1 MIRRR
6 FVLATSLAVL
16 FALGWWAGRAATRDL
31 YPDLDMFVE
40 VVRKIEV
47 HYVDPVKPAALIEG
61 AIRGMLRQL
70 DPHSQYLDGRAYRD
84 LLSMAEGSFGGI
96 GVEVGVR
103 DGYPTVIAPIE
114 GTPAWE
120 AGLRSGD
127 VLVAIDGKS
136 AFGLAVEEVADRLR
150 GAAGTTVRVRIGR
163 EGEADTHEIELTRR
177 LVERKAVP
185 YAFVA
190 APGVGYLR
198 LTTFSERSGQET
210 RAALAR
216 LRAQGAKSLVLDLR
230 SNPGGLLDQAVD
242 VVEAFLPRGTMVV
255 YTKGRATQE
264 DRRFYAD
271 EAAPNLDWPVVV
283 LVDGGSASAAEIVAG
298 ALQDLDRALL
308 VGATTFGK
316 GSVQRVFPLNGRD
329 GALKLTT
336 ALYHTPSGRSIDRA
350 GADSLAEEVDEDDED
365 ALPAPAPDRAPAD
378 SAVRPVFRTPGGRT
392 VAGGGG
398 VTPDVVVVPDTLTG
412 LRRRVEARN
421 LAFRFAN
428 RWLNTHPQPRPDATV
443 EVPWSEFLAWLEE
456 EKVEFTAAEA
466 AAQRTP
472 LERAVRREMARR
484 MLGDGA
490 AARVALEDDPAWAR
504 ARAVLERARAPRDV
518 FAAAAPAATPP
529 PARRAAVAP
538 RTRAR

>member
-1 MIRRR
+1 LIRRR
-6 FVLATSLAVL
+6 LFLAASLVAL
-16 FALGWWAGRAATRDL
+16 FALGWWAGRGFSRDL

-47 HYVDPVKPAALIEG
+47 FYVDPVRPQTLIEG

-70 DPHSQYLDGRAYRD
+70 DPHSQYLDAKAYAN
-84 LLSMAEGSFGGI
+84 LLSMAEGTFGGI

-103 DGYPTVIAPIE
+103 EGYPTVIAPIE

-127 VLVAIDGKS
+127 VLVGIDGKS
-136 AFGLAVEEVADRLR
+136 TYGLAVEDVADRLR
-150 GAAGTTVRVRIGR
+150 GAEGTQVRVRVNR
-163 EGEADTHEIELTRR
+163 EGEPDAHEITLTRR
-177 LVERKAVP
+177 IIERKAVP

-190 APGVGYLR
+190 GQGVGYLR
-198 LTTFSERSGQET
+198 LTAFSERSGEEV
-210 RAALAR
+210 RSVLAR
-216 LRAQGAKSLVLDLR
+216 LRSQGAKSLVLDLR

-242 VVEAFLPRGTMVV
+242 VAEVFVPRGTMVV
-255 YTKGRATQE
+255 YTQGRVRNE

-271 EAAPNLDWPVVV
+271 ATAPNLDWPVVV

-308 VGATTFGK
+308 VGSTTFGK
-316 GSVQRVFPLNGRD
+316 GSVQRVFPLHGQE

-336 ALYHTPSGRSIDRA
+336 AIYHTPSGRSIDRTA
-350 GADSLAEEVDEDDED
+350 VDSLPDEDTEEGD
-365 ALPAPAPDRAPAD
+365 ALPAPPDTLA
-378 SAVRPVFRTPGGRT
+378 RPVFRTPAGR
-392 VAGGGG
+392 VVYGGGG
-398 VTPDVVVVPDTLTG
+398 IAPDVVVIPDTLTG
-412 LRRRVEARN
+412 LLRRVESRN

-428 RWLNTHPQPRPDATV
+428 RWINLHPQARPDVAV
-443 EVPWSEFLAWLEE
+443 AVPWTEFLAWLKQEA
-456 EKVEFTAAEA
+456 VEFTPAEA
-466 AAQRTP
+466 EAQRAP

-504 ARAVLERARAPRDV
+504 ACAVLGRARVPRDV
-518 FAAAAPAATPP
+518 FTSG
-529 PARRAAVAP
+529 AP
-538 RTRAR
+538 RGAAR

>member
-1 MIRRR
+1 
-6 FVLATSLAVL
+6 VTSLVVL
-16 FALGWWAGRAATRDL
+16 FALGWWVGRGATRDL
-31 YPDLDMFVE
+31 YPDLDLFVE

-47 HYVDPVKPAALIEG
+47 HYVDPVRPRPLIEG

-70 DPHSQYLDGRAYRD
+70 DPHSQYLDAKAYAN

-136 AFGLAVEEVADRLR
+136 TYGLAVEDVADRLR
-150 GAAGTTVRVRIGR
+150 GAEGTSVEVRVSR
-163 EGEADTHEIELTRR
+163 EGEADTHEITLTRR
-177 LVERKAVP
+177 IVERKAVP

-190 APGVGYLR
+190 GHGVGYLR
-198 LTTFSERSGQET
+198 LTAFSERSGGET
-210 RAALAR
+210 RAAIAR
-216 LRAQGAKSLVLDLR
+216 LRGQGAKCLVLDLR

-242 VVEAFLPRGTMVV
+242 VAETFVPRGTMVV
-255 YTKGRATQE
+255 YTKGRAANE

-271 EAAPNLDWPVVV
+271 EIAPNLDWPVVV

-298 ALQDLDRALL
+298 ALQDLDRALV
-308 VGATTFGK
+308 VGTTTFGK
-316 GSVQRVFPLNGRD
+316 GSVQRVFPLRGQD

-350 GADSLAEEVDEDDED
+350 AADTLPGEEGDDEEGD
-365 ALPAPAPDRAPAD
+365 GVPPAAPDTAR
-378 SAVRPVFRTPGGRT
+378 RPVFRTPRGRL
-392 VAGGGG
+392 VYGGGG
-398 VTPDVVVVPDTLTG
+398 ITPDVVVVADTLTG
-412 LRRRVEARN
+412 LLRRVESRN

-428 RWLNTHPQPRPDATV
+428 RWINTHPQPRPDAAV
-443 EVPWSEFLAWLEE
+443 DVPWAEFLDWLKQET
-456 EKVEFTAAEA
+456 VQFTPAEA
-466 AAQRTP
+466 AAQRAL

-490 AARVALEDDPAWAR
+490 AARVALEDDPVWAR
-504 ARAVLERARAPRDV
+504 ACAVLERARAPRDV
-518 FAAAAPAATPP
+518 FAATP
-529 PARRAAVAP
+529 R
-538 RTRAR
+538 

>member
-6 FVLATSLAVL
+6 LAIVASLVVL
-16 FALGWWAGRAATRDL
+16 FALGWWAGRGFSRDI
-31 YPDLDMFVE
+31 YPDLDLFVE

-47 HYVDPVKPAALIEG
+47 FYVDPVKPRTLIDG

-70 DPHSQYLDGRAYRD
+70 DPHSQYLDAKAYGN

-127 VLVAIDGKS
+127 VLVALDGKS
-136 AFGLAVEEVADRLR
+136 TYGMPVEDVSDRLR
-150 GAAGTTVRVRIGR
+150 GAAGTQVKVRVSR
-163 EGEADTHEIELTRR
+163 EGEPDTHEIELTRR
-177 LVERKAVP
+177 IIERKAVP

-190 APGVGYLR
+190 DRGIGYLR
-198 LTTFSERSGQET
+198 LTAFSERSGQET
-210 RAALAR
+210 RAAIGR
-216 LRAQGAKSLVLDLR
+216 LRGQGAKSLVLDLR

-242 VVEAFLPRGTMVV
+242 VTGSFVPRGTMVV
-255 YTKGRATQE
+255 YTKGRAANE

-271 EAAPNLDWPVVV
+271 ENAPSLDLPMVV
-283 LVDGGSASAAEIVAG
+283 LVDGGSASASEIVAG

-308 VGATTFGK
+308 VGTATFGK
-316 GSVQRVFPLNGRD
+316 GSVQRVFPLDGQD

-336 ALYHTPSGRSIDRA
+336 AHYHTPTGRSIDRA
-350 GADSLAEEVDEDDED
+350 GADSMPDEEADEDEGD
-365 ALPAPAPDRAPAD
+365 APPGGAPSPD
-378 SAVRPVFRTPGGRT
+378 SASRPVFRTPRGRT
-392 VAGGGG
+392 VYGGGG
-398 VTPDVVVVPDTLTG
+398 ITPDVVVTPDTLTG
-412 LRRRVEARN
+412 LLRRVESRN

-428 RWLNTHPQPRPDATV
+428 RWINTHPQPRPEAAV
-443 EVPWSEFLAWLEE
+443 EAPWDEFLAWLEQE
-456 EKVEFTAAEA
+456 AVEYTPAEA
-466 AAQRTP
+466 AAQRVP
-472 LERAVRREMARR
+472 LERALRREMARR

-504 ARAVLERARAPRDV
+504 ARAALERARTPRDV
-518 FAAAAPAATPP
+518 FAPAQAPGPAPAVPGGKRP
-529 PARRAAVAP
+529 GRGPAR
-538 RTRAR
+538 

>member
-6 FVLATSLAVL
+6 FALVTSLAVL

-40 VVRKIEV
+40 VVRKIEL
-47 HYVDPVKPAALIEG
+47 HYVDPVRPQALIEG

-70 DPHSQYLDGRAYRD
+70 DPHSQYLDAKGYAN
-84 LLSMAEGSFGGI
+84 LLSMAEGAFGGI

-136 AFGLAVEEVADRLR
+136 TFGLAVEDVADRLR
-150 GAAGTTVRVRIGR
+150 GTEGTQVKVRVSR
-163 EGEADTHEIELTRR
+163 EGEAGTHEIELTRR
-177 LVERKAVP
+177 IVERKAVP

-190 APGVGYLR
+190 DHGIGYLR
-198 LTTFSERSGQET
+198 LTAFSERSGDET
-210 RAALAR
+210 RAAIAR
-216 LRAQGAKSLVLDLR
+216 LRGQGATSLVLDLR

-242 VVEAFLPRGTMVV
+242 VAETFVPRGTMVV
-255 YTKGRATQE
+255 YTKGRAPNE

-271 EAAPNLDWPVVV
+271 EAAPNLDWPIVV

-308 VGATTFGK
+308 VGTTSFGK
-316 GSVQRVFPLNGRD
+316 GSVQRVFPLHGED

-350 GADSLAEEVDEDDED
+350 GTDSLPDEEVDEDAED
-365 ALPAPAPDRAPAD
+365 AAPPGAPAPDTTA
-378 SAVRPVFRTPGGRT
+378 RPVFRTPRGRL
-392 VAGGGG
+392 VYGGGG
-398 VTPDVVVVPDTLTG
+398 ITPDVVVAPDTLAG
-412 LRRRVEARN
+412 LLRRVESRN

-428 RWLNTHPQPRPDATV
+428 RWLNTHPQPRPDAAV
-443 EVPWSEFLAWLEE
+443 AVPWTEFLAWLGE
-456 EKVEFTAAEA
+456 EKVEFTPAEA
-466 AAQRTP
+466 QSQRAA
-472 LERAVRREMARR
+472 LERALRREMARR

-504 ARAVLERARAPRDV
+504 ARAVLERAKGPRDV
-518 FAAAAPAATPP
+518 FTAA
-529 PARRAAVAP
+529 R
-538 RTRAR
+538 

>member
-6 FVLATSLAVL
+6 IALATSLAVL
-16 FALGWWAGRAATRDL
+16 FALGWWAGRGASRDL

-40 VVRKIEV
+40 VVHKIEL
-47 HYVDPVKPAALIEG
+47 HYVDPVQPRTLIEG

-70 DPHSQYLDGRAYRD
+70 DPHSQYLDARAYTN
-84 LLSMAEGSFGGI
+84 LLSMAGGSFGGI

-127 VLVAIDGKS
+127 VLVAIDGRS
-136 AFGLAVEEVADRLR
+136 TYGLAVEDVADRLR
-150 GAAGTTVRVRIGR
+150 GAEGTTVEVRVSR

-177 LVERKAVP
+177 IVERKAVP

-190 APGVGYLR
+190 ERGIGYLR
-198 LTTFSERSGQET
+198 LRAFSERSGDET
-210 RAALAR
+210 RAAIAR
-216 LRAQGAKSLVLDLR
+216 LRGEGARSLVLDLR

-242 VVEAFLPRGTMVV
+242 VAETFVPRGTMVV
-255 YTKGRATQE
+255 YTKGRAPNE

-271 EAAPNLDWPVVV
+271 GTAPNLDWPVVV

-298 ALQDLDRALL
+298 ALQDLDRALV
-308 VGATTFGK
+308 VGTTSFGK
-316 GSVQRVFPLNGRD
+316 GSVQRVFPLRGQD

-350 GADSLAEEVDEDDED
+350 AADSLPDEEVDEEDDAD
-365 ALPAPAPDRAPAD
+365 PVAAPAD
-378 SAVRPVFRTPGGRT
+378 STPRPVFRTPRGRP
-392 VAGGGG
+392 VYGGGG
-398 VTPDVVVVPDTLTG
+398 ITPDVAVAPDTLSG
-412 LRRRVEARN
+412 LLRRVESRN

-428 RWLNTHPQPRPDATV
+428 RWLNTHPQPQPEAKV
-443 EVPWSEFLAWLEE
+443 AVPWTEFLAWLGQEG
-456 EKVEFTAAEA
+456 VEFTPADA
-466 AAQRTP
+466 AAQRAA

-490 AARVALEDDPAWAR
+490 AARVALEDDPVWAR
-504 ARAVLERARAPRDV
+504 ACALLERARGPRDV
-518 FAAAAPAATPP
+518 FAAAA
-529 PARRAAVAP
+529 R
-538 RTRAR
+538 